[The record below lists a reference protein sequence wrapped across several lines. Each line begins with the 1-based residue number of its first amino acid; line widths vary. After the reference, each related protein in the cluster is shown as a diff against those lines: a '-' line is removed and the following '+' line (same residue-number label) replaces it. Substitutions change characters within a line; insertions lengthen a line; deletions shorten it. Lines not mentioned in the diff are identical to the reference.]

1 MEGTIVMLRQTL
13 KGKGECDPLLFESVG
28 AAAVWF
34 AHEVRRNLIK
44 EDKAQHG
51 TAMPAGA
58 FGHITQS
65 QILEE
70 VARQVALLF
79 AQYDGTT
86 GKDPE
91 EVTACSKDSAW
102 AMDLKTVLSEEM
114 SRSDAQCADDGVV
127 PEEDK

>member
-1 MEGTIVMLRQTL
+1 MEGTVVMLRQTV
-13 KGKGECDPLLFESVG
+13 KGKGECDPLLFESIG

-44 EDKAQHG
+44 EDKARNG
-51 TAMPAGA
+51 TP
-58 FGHITQS
+58 GHITQN

-70 VARQVALLF
+70 TARQVALLF

-91 EVTACSKDSAW
+91 EVTACSKDSVW
-102 AMDLKTVLSEEM
+102 AADLKTVLSEGM
-114 SRSDAQCADDGVV
+114 ARGDARCADDGVV
-127 PEEDK
+127 PEEVK